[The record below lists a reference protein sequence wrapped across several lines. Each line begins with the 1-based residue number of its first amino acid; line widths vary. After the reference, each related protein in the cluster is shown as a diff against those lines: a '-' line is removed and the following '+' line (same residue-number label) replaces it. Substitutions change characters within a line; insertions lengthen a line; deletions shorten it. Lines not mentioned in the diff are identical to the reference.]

1 MANYYKIRSFRT
13 LFSLHYNRINNWL
26 FSSPKLFPGYQ
37 LHNVMMFEY
46 FQEGINLHIKP
57 EGTINNGRANSPE
70 ERKWTRNWYY
80 HLWNVFSLGIRIS
93 GRWVN
98 RVCNVISFLYILW
111 YQFYWQIAIGGLL
124 NTRKYPAHALN
135 CIPFSHPILTNFPL
149 PSIADVITWAHRI
162 NSGGFGMRRRKKS
175 SFAVALTRS

>member
-26 FSSPKLFPGYQ
+26 FSSPKLFPGYE

-46 FQEGINLHIKP
+46 FPEGINLHIKP

-98 RVCNVISFLYILW
+98 RVCNVISLLFIMISVLLANCDRRNIEYKKVPGACTELYSFFTPW
-111 YQFYWQIAIGGLL
+111 
-124 NTRKYPAHALN
+124 
-135 CIPFSHPILTNFPL
+135 LTNFPL